1 MRVVHSDSG
10 PSRYCSCG
18 GGYAWKL
25 GQSGELAVIK
35 VYPSSKLRGA
45 GVVAVAPAA
54 PVVVVRHSR
63 NCTRDRDNIRAS
75 TFILHCISRV
85 VLELILMVIY

>member
-1 MRVVHSDSG
+1 MRVVHSVSD
-10 PSRYCSCG
+10 PSRYCSSG

-35 VYPSSKLRGA
+35 VYSSSKLRGA

-54 PVVVVRHSR
+54 TVARDSR
-63 NCTRDRDNIRAS
+63 NCTRDRNIRAS
-75 TFILHCISRV
+75 TFILN
-85 VLELILMVIY
+85 L